1 MEELRGLEE
10 MNQLGLQYICAWMHH
25 RETPCVAIFISNKQ
39 THHIFPFIFNLFS
52 CTKLENMKAEQVLA
66 EGQGVGTS
74 SREEEMGNGGQ
85 GMNAVQKC
93 VQCM

>member
-52 CTKLENMKAEQVLA
+52 CTKLENMKAGQVLPGD
-66 EGQGVGTS
+66 EVGWGVAQIMYVYIYIYTYIY
-74 SREEEMGNGGQ
+74 M
-85 GMNAVQKC
+85 
-93 VQCM
+93 